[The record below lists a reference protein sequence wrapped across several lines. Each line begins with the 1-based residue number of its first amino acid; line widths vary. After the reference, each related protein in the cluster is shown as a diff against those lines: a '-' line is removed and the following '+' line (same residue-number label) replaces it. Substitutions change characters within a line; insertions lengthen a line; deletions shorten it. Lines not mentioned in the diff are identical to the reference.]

1 MKKTPTLARKW
12 FRPTGA
18 ILVILSFA
26 IPVHAQLSMS
36 MPSGSSGPG
45 TEMGQTVT
53 DAQRDMAFNILTTS
67 MAILRDDQP
76 FDPAH
81 TIFGRILAARPERGV
96 VGVME
101 YSFVNPVLPETQI
114 ILYVVPDPA
123 APSADRTKVKQV
135 VTAITVRFNPLL
147 TDISR
152 STLED
157 LLRVDIGYWI
167 DGQGNR
173 WPGNDLGTAP
183 PQVRLHGYRYRA
195 SNLPTSR
202 FPVNVEF
209 AFGDPDP
216 KNPAPDE
223 PKTPVLMD
231 VLLNRDYS
239 ALRPRHREQ
248 NPS

>member
-1 MKKTPTLARKW
+1 
-12 FRPTGA
+12 
-18 ILVILSFA
+18 
-26 IPVHAQLSMS
+26 
-36 MPSGSSGPG
+36 
-45 TEMGQTVT
+45 VT
-53 DAQRDMAFNILTTS
+53 DAQRDMAFRILTTA

-81 TIFGRILAARPERGV
+81 TIFGKILAARPERGV
-96 VGVME
+96 VGVTE
-101 YSFVNPVLPETQI
+101 YSFVNPVLPDTQI
-114 ILYVVPDPA
+114 IVVAIPDPLD
-123 APSADRTKVKQV
+123 PSADRTKVKQV
-135 VTAITVRFNPLL
+135 VTDFTIRFSPLL

-152 STLED
+152 STLEE
-157 LLRVDIGYWI
+157 LFPLDIGYWI
-167 DGQGNR
+167 DGDGIR
-173 WPGNDLGTAP
+173 RPGNDMGVLP

-202 FPVNVEF
+202 FPVDVDL

-239 ALRPRHREQ
+239 ALRPRHREKS
-248 NPS
+248 PS

>member
-1 MKKTPTLARKW
+1 M
-12 FRPTGA
+12 RP
-18 ILVILSFA
+18 
-26 IPVHAQLSMS
+26 
-36 MPSGSSGPG
+36 
-45 TEMGQTVT
+45 TVT
-53 DAQRDMAFNILTTS
+53 DAQRDMAFRILTTA

-81 TIFGRILAARPERGV
+81 TIFGKILAARPERGV
-96 VGVME
+96 VGVTE
-101 YSFVNPVLPETQI
+101 YSFVNPVLPDTQI
-114 ILYVVPDPA
+114 IVVAIPDPLD
-123 APSADRTKVKQV
+123 PSADRTKVKQV
-135 VTAITVRFNPLL
+135 VTDFTIRFSPLL

-152 STLED
+152 STLEE
-157 LLRVDIGYWI
+157 LFPLDIGYWI
-167 DGQGNR
+167 DGDGIR
-173 WPGNDLGTAP
+173 RPGNDMGVLP

-202 FPVNVEF
+202 FPVDVDL

-239 ALRPRHREQ
+239 ALRPRHREKS
-248 NPS
+248 PS